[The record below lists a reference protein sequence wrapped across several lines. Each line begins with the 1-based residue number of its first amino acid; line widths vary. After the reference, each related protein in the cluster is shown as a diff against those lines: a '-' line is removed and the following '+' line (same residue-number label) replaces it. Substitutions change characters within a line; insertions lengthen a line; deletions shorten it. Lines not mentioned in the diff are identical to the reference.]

1 MARWMKSAGIA
12 VLALGGAACA
22 TSEMAALDGDWAGV
36 QVLREGKVDTALT
49 GHLIRFDGNHFAITR
64 DGKVLF
70 GGRYEVDPMASPPEI
85 DFHQTES
92 EDAGRDLARHLC
104 AARESFDDLRQR
116 LRDGETAA
124 EAPQGLRR
132 ARLYPVPLYAREISR
147 GKRIWRA
154 CVRSVPARSRP
165 TRIPRD
171 GTPHAAHRPDLSAA
185 VLWLRLPGSARH
197 SPVASCR
204 RWRS

>member
-92 EDAGRDLARHLC
+92 KTLAGTWRGIYALRGNHLTICDNAYGMEKPRPKRLKDC
-104 AARESFDDLRQR
+104 AAPGYILFRF
-116 LRDGETAA
+116 T
-124 EAPQGLRR
+124 R
-132 ARLYPVPLYAREISR
+132 A
-147 GKRIWRA
+147 K
-154 CVRSVPARSRP
+154 
-165 TRIPRD
+165 
-171 GTPHAAHRPDLSAA
+171 
-185 VLWLRLPGSARH
+185 
-197 SPVASCR
+197 
-204 RWRS
+204 